1 MSSGG
6 KNRKSGRIEQD
17 IDLEAVL
24 SFLRML
30 LCMAAGIAVL
40 ALVGMVLMAMAGGE
54 LVIYQMTL
62 AVDGILL
69 AGGWFCVRRLRA
81 RHEILL
87 EKGRET

>member
-1 MSSGG
+1 MSSGR
-6 KNRKSGRIEQD
+6 KNRKSGRVEQD

-40 ALVGMVLMAMAGGE
+40 ALVGMVLIAMAGGE
-54 LVIYQMTL
+54 LIIYQMTL

-69 AGGWFCVRRLRA
+69 AGGWFSVRRLRA

-87 EKGRET
+87 EKERET